1 MTLNFNAKTLLSQE
15 FIDMKIKVVKSTHS
29 ELCGIFG
36 TIIDETKNTIVIRDK
51 ADDKP
56 KIVPKKYSIFNC
68 TLTDGTIIEIDGQ
81 LLVGRPE
88 DRIKK
93 KR

>member
-1 MTLNFNAKTLLSQE
+1 MTLNLNTKILLSRE
-15 FIDMKIKVVKSTHS
+15 FIGLRIKVVKSTHS

-36 TIIDETKNTIVIRDK
+36 TIIDETKNTLVIYHK
-51 ADDKP
+51 GKP
-56 KIVPKKYSIFNC
+56 KIVQKKYSTFHCI
-68 TLTDGTIIEIDGQ
+68 LPDGKIIEIEGK

>member
-1 MTLNFNAKTLLSQE
+1 MTLNLNAKILLSQE
-15 FIDMKIKVVKSTHS
+15 FIGMRIKIVKSTHC

-36 TIIDETKNTIVIRDK
+36 PIIDETKNTVVIYHK
-51 ADDKP
+51 GKP
-56 KIVPKKYSIFNC
+56 KIVPKRHSTFHCI
-68 TLTDGTIIEIDGQ
+68 LPDGTIIEIDGE